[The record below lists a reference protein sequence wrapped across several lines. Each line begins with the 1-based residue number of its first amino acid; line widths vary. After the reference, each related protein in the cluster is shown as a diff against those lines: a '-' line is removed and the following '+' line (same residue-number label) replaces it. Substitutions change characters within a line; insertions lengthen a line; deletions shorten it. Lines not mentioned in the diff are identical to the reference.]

1 MIRAI
6 YFALCF
12 GIALFG
18 LFVIT
23 QINLTIGLS
32 VFALFIVKFLLMLPT
47 YQEVKWNLNQ
57 MIKLKLMEI
66 IKQSF

>member
-23 QINLTIGLS
+23 QINLSIGLS
-32 VFALFIVKFLLMLPT
+32 VFALFIVKFLLMLPS
-47 YQEVKWNLNQ
+47 YQEVKW
-57 MIKLKLMEI
+57 IKKKITAMKIQLIL
-66 IKQSF
+66 

>member
-23 QINLTIGLS
+23 QINLNIGLG

-47 YQEVKWNLNQ
+47 YQEVKWIKILNV
-57 MIKLKLMEI
+57 MNVKI
-66 IKQSF
+66 

>member
-6 YFALCF
+6 YFSLCF

-23 QINLTIGLS
+23 QINLSIGLS
-32 VFALFIVKFLLMLPT
+32 VFALFIVKFLLMLPS
-47 YQEVKWNLNQ
+47 YQEVKWIKILYIIELNVVSV
-57 MIKLKLMEI
+57 IN
-66 IKQSF
+66 FY

>member
-1 MIRAI
+1 MIRAL

-23 QINLTIGLS
+23 HINLTLGLS
-32 VFALFIVKFLLMLPT
+32 IFALFIVKFFLMLPQT
-47 YQEVKWNLNQ
+47 
-57 MIKLKLMEI
+57 ME
-66 IKQSF
+66 S

>member
-1 MIRAI
+1 MIKSI

-23 QINLTIGLS
+23 QINLNIGLS
-32 VFALFIVKFLLMLPT
+32 VFALFIIKFLLMLPS
-47 YQEVKWNLNQ
+47 YQEVKCFLY
-57 MIKLKLMEI
+57 IIELKTLKKI
-66 IKQSF
+66 NFY

>member
-23 QINLTIGLS
+23 HINLTIGLS
-32 VFALFIVKFLLMLPT
+32 VFALFIVKFFLMLPQT
-47 YQEVKWNLNQ
+47 
-57 MIKLKLMEI
+57 ME
-66 IKQSF
+66 S

>member
-1 MIRAI
+1 MIKSI

-32 VFALFIVKFLLMLPT
+32 IFALFIVKFFLMLPT
-47 YQEVKWNLNQ
+47 YQEVKW
-57 MIKLKLMEI
+57 IKTKITAMKIQLIL
-66 IKQSF
+66 

>member
-12 GIALFG
+12 GLALFG

-23 QINLTIGLS
+23 QINLTLGLS
-32 VFALFIVKFLLMLPT
+32 MFALFIVKFFLMLPQ
-47 YQEVKWNLNQ
+47 YKEEWWQRKFILREL
-57 MIKLKLMEI
+57 
-66 IKQSF
+66 

>member
-12 GIALFG
+12 AIALFG

-32 VFALFIVKFLLMLPT
+32 IFALFIVKFFLMLPQT
-47 YQEVKWNLNQ
+47 
-57 MIKLKLMEI
+57 ME
-66 IKQSF
+66 S